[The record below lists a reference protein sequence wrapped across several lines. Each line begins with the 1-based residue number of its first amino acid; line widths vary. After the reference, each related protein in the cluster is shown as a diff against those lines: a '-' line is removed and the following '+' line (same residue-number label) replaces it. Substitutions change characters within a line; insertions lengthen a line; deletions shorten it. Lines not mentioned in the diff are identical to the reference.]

1 MSNTKKNQKQGLG
14 LIYNHFKGLLAMLI
28 YTWTLL
34 ISTEVTLAGGCM
46 QLAIGWKYPV
56 KKAESRIEAENIVAS
71 SLKHP
76 LWTEFPNLVQKLWA
90 LVSF

>member
-1 MSNTKKNQKQGLG
+1 MKSLEFAFEVN
-14 LIYNHFKGLLAMLI
+14 YP
-28 YTWTLL
+28 L

-76 LWTEFPNLVQKLWA
+76 L
-90 LVSF
+90 